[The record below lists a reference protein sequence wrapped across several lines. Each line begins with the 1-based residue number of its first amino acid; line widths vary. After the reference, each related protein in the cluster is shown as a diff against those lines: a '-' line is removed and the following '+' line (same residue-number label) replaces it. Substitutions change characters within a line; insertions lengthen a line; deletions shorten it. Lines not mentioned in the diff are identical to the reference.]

1 MDTANRLSQE
11 LVTGPNVS
19 SIVLFLMISSA
30 LGAAEMRDNKEKPVL
45 FVLAG
50 LLASG
55 LLLVTLCAH
64 LCPPAHDSGTLFR
77 SVICLNLSH
86 SVTYADYKLV
96 AIFILPFTVLSGLL
110 KRHFLPEGVKPP
122 FFRPPRFSF

>member
-1 MDTANRLSQE
+1 MDTAKEFCQE

-19 SIVLFLMISSA
+19 SIVLFLMISSG
-30 LGAAEMRDNKEKPVL
+30 LGAAEMSREKPVL

-64 LCPPAHDSGTLFR
+64 LCPPTHDSGTLFR
-77 SVICLNLSH
+77 SVMCPNLSH

-96 AIFILPFTVLSGLL
+96 TLFILPFTVLSGLL
-110 KRHFLPEGVKPP
+110 KRHFLPEGVTPP